1 MAVLEQWKDKMVQ
14 WAKEKLPRVRRLA
27 VSFFNAR
34 GMRREAT
41 KYKDNELE
49 R

>member
-1 MAVLEQWKDKMVQ
+1 MEKIVQ
-14 WAKEKLPRVRRLA
+14 WAKEKLPKLRRLA
-27 VSFFNAR
+27 VSFFNTA
-34 GMRREAT
+34 GMRQEAA